1 MSSWT
6 DGSVGQYQTSD
17 GSLVANVRVAP
28 HPTDMVW
35 LAGKN
40 EPAEGEQAWIAR
52 LFVSAANT
60 NSVYAF
66 GVSESNELRLVESI
80 NVATTPRE
88 PLGMTPSALA
98 LGG

>member
-1 MSSWT
+1 
-6 DGSVGQYQTSD
+6 
-17 GSLVANVRVAP
+17 
-28 HPTDMVW
+28 MVW

-40 EPAEGEQAWIAR
+40 EPAEGEQAWMAR

-66 GVSESNELRLVESI
+66 GVSKSNELGWPKSI
-80 NVATTPRE
+80 NVAMTPRQ

-98 LGG
+98 LGPDGKRPFS